1 MIAPKTGGFSWD
13 PENRPMIQEIA
24 QDLKDFGAEGKP
36 PSMPELFLLCAVL
49 GWQDGYRKPVT
60 AIGGQA
66 RETNV
71 QYRYFSEY
79 DFNLLAALAVAD
91 EDESDILLDP
101 PRLLKLVEEYAA
113 GGLALL
119 VKARETNS
127 NLEVWLQSELLKMVK
142 GYSPV

>member
-13 PENRPMIQEIA
+13 PENRSMVTAIA
-24 QDLKDFGAEGKP
+24 QDLKEFGAEGKP

-49 GWQDGYRKPVT
+49 GWQDGYRKAVT
-60 AIGGQA
+60 AFDGQA

-79 DFNLLAALAVAD
+79 DFNLLASLAVAD
-91 EDESDILLDP
+91 EDDSEILLDA
-101 PRLLKLVEEYAA
+101 PRLLKLIEEYAA

-119 VKARETNS
+119 VKAREANPS
-127 NLEVWLQSELLKMVK
+127 LEVWLQSELLKMVK
-142 GYSPV
+142 SYEPG